1 MVGGREGARAKV
13 TTLWRSGELPYV
25 TVQKTYVTVRKKT
38 EDKYFVKLGNQKIN
52 AWLRSRF
59 RSWCWHGTIL
69 WGTRAWYSQLPP
81 IESRLQVWVPI
92 KVGKA
97 CHLGEPCC
105 PKWQGRAGIVFWSF
119 GHNGQQHKACTIL
132 SNIFRSVVHVD
143 TMYGHKVKFIL
154 KVFTLFY
161 TICLPSKSMK

>member
-59 RSWCWHGTIL
+59 RSWCWHGTVI

-81 IESRLQVWVPI
+81 IESRLQVWVPT
-92 KVGKA
+92 KVGQLA
-97 CHLGEPCC
+97 
-105 PKWQGRAGIVFWSF
+105 WQSMSLMSLHQAWENRAAQSDKVAQVLSF
-119 GHNGQQHKACTIL
+119 GLLVTTVSSTKLARSCPTSFDLL
-132 SNIFRSVVHVD
+132 STWTPCMD
-143 TMYGHKVKFIL
+143 TK
-154 KVFTLFY
+154 
-161 TICLPSKSMK
+161 